1 MKAWLVASM
10 PSLFRSAMAQLL
22 WRDDTSLCA
31 AASGRIARMAI
42 ELSGGCRVS
51 LLREGAAK
59 EQGTL
64 RDWQHAG
71 RENGAAAIS
80 LRVLELAPGRSPRLG
95 GTACDEVLYVF
106 EGEGKLHFEG
116 GSWSIGP
123 DTGVYVPPA
132 PATALRGKHRRLRT
146 APARRLLS
154 FGQPGR
160 AVLRRLA
167 ECFGPR
173 PDEARQI
180 GLPRDSSLRN
190 SPRAGASRDLAPPRR
205 PGRAGRSL

>member
-10 PSLFRSAMAQLL
+10 PSLFRSAMARLL
-22 WRDDTSLCA
+22 RRHDTSLCA

-106 EGEGKLHFEG
+106 EGQGTLRFEG
-116 GSWSIGP
+116 GSRSIGP
-123 DTGVYVPPA
+123 DTGVYVPP
-132 PATALRGKHRRLRT
+132 
-146 APARRLLS
+146 
-154 FGQPGR
+154 
-160 AVLRRLA
+160 
-167 ECFGPR
+167 
-173 PDEARQI
+173 
-180 GLPRDSSLRN
+180 
-190 SPRAGASRDLAPPRR
+190 GASFEIENSQALTVVSSRCPDPGERGLAATSDARITMVR
-205 PGRAGRSL
+205 LDDCRSETTGDRWYRVLLDHHVGSAQV